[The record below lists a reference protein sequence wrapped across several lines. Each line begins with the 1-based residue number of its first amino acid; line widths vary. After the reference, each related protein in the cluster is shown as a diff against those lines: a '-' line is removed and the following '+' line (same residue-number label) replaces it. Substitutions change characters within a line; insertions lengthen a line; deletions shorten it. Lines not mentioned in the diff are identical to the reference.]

1 LALSKLKPPGTKRLK
16 LEYDGPLSNFCF
28 QMQLA
33 PLHTGLGFTF
43 YDSFSSMYR
52 RHNGTAV
59 QVDPIKPVLK
69 AP

>member
-1 LALSKLKPPGTKRLK
+1 
-16 LEYDGPLSNFCF
+16 
-28 QMQLA
+28 MQLA